1 MVGYPY
7 FYETHNLKQEKIE
20 NSMTF
25 SIFSLD
31 PISEDWELNLAH
43 ASSLSIIIDP
53 LIPPQFEL
61 GDEFSYKFYDQI
73 S

>member
-1 MVGYPY
+1 MIGYPY

-31 PISEDWELNLAH
+31 PISED
-43 ASSLSIIIDP
+43 
-53 LIPPQFEL
+53 
-61 GDEFSYKFYDQI
+61 
-73 S
+73 